1 MTASWSTARWQA
13 IKLSSTTSTDTRN
26 LIPSL
31 KGDQSMKVYSTQE
44 IRNLGIVGHG
54 DAGKTSLVAA
64 MLYATGVG
72 TRLGRVDD
80 GTAPTDFDEEE
91 IARKISLNLGCAYV
105 EYQNTKINLIDTPGY
120 AAFIANSKPALR
132 VCETAL
138 FVVDGVTGVGVQTE
152 KAWEFAN
159 EFKRAR
165 PRFFVINK
173 LDKERADFG
182 AALNALR
189 DTFGRG
195 CVPFTLPIGS
205 EKNFRGVVDV
215 IRMKAYEFDA
225 NGKAKEVPIPTE
237 GRGYIDET
245 HERLIEMVAEAD
257 DTLMEH
263 FFDAG
268 TLTDDEFIGGV
279 KKAILAGVLTP
290 VFAASSTTM
299 IGIAPVLEAIAAFA
313 PNPADLGSVQ
323 ATFGPEADSAEI
335 ERAVSD
341 SEPPACYVFR
351 TIVENFGRI
360 TIMKI
365 FSGALKSDAT
375 LYNVSKGTPERL
387 GPLHVVQ
394 GKSVEKINE
403 AHAGDVVA
411 VLKLKETTTG
421 DTLCDR
427 AAPIYYEPVK
437 MPEAAIN
444 FAIEPKSRA
453 DEDKLSG
460 AINRILEED
469 PQLRYHR
476 NDETKEF
483 ELGGSS
489 QQHIESVVAK
499 LKNRYHVEV
508 MLHQPKVPYR
518 ETIKTR
524 VEVQGRHKK
533 QTGGR
538 GQFGDCKC
546 IFEPLE
552 RGAGFEFKDKIFG
565 GAIPQQWRPAV
576 EKGIRDAAVRGALAG
591 YPLVDFK
598 VELIDGSYH
607 TVDSDDLSFQ
617 LAGRK
622 AFKGMIEKAHPI
634 LLEPVM
640 HVEVVAPQE
649 CSGDIMGDLNSR
661 RGRIQGMDS
670 KGSQQVIKAQV
681 PMAEMLSYPST
692 LNSITAAR
700 GSYHMQFSHYD
711 EVPTHLSQK
720 IIQQSIAEGR
730 VRKEEEE

>member
-1 MTASWSTARWQA
+1 M
-13 IKLSSTTSTDTRN
+13 
-26 LIPSL
+26 
-31 KGDQSMKVYSTQE
+31 SMKVYSTQE

-64 MLYATGVG
+64 MLFATGAT
-72 TRLGRVDD
+72 TRLGRVDE
-80 GTAPTDFDEEE
+80 GTATTDYDEEE
-91 IARKISLNLGCAYV
+91 IARKISLNITPAFV
-105 EYQNTKINLIDTPGY
+105 EHKGSKVNLIDTPGY
-120 AAFIANSKPALR
+120 AAFIAHARPALR

-138 FVVDGVTGVGVQTE
+138 FVVDAVSGIGVQTE
-152 KAWEFAN
+152 KAWEMAD
-159 EFKRAR
+159 ELHRPR
-165 PRFFVINK
+165 PRFIVINK

-182 AALNALR
+182 ATLNALR
-189 DTFGRG
+189 ERFGHS
-195 CVPFTLPIGS
+195 CVPLTLPIGA

-225 NGKAKEVPIPTE
+225 NGKPKEVPMPEE

-245 HERLIEMVAEAD
+245 HEKLIEAVAESD
-257 DTLMEH
+257 ESLMEH
-263 FFDAG
+263 FFEAG
-268 TLTDDEFIGGV
+268 TLTDEEFIGGMR
-279 KKAILAGVLTP
+279 KAIVNRSLTP
-290 VFAASSTTM
+290 VFAASSSSLVGVATLLD
-299 IGIAPVLEAIAAFA
+299 AVVDYA
-313 PNPADLGSVQ
+313 PNPADLGPVMAKNS
-323 ATFGPEADSAEI
+323 ADAGAEDI

-341 SEPPACYVFR
+341 SESPAGYVFR
-351 TIVENFGRI
+351 TVVENFGKI
-360 TIMKI
+360 TIMKVW
-365 FSGALKSDAT
+365 SGLVKSDAT
-375 LYNVSKGTPERL
+375 LFNMGKAAAERL

-394 GKSVEKINE
+394 GKALEKIPE
-403 AHAGDVVA
+403 AHAGDIVA
-411 VLKLKETTTG
+411 VTKLKDTATG
-421 DTLCDR
+421 DTLCDK
-427 AAPIYYEPVK
+427 ANPIYYAPVK
-437 MPEAAIN
+437 FPEAAIH

-460 AINRILEED
+460 AIHKMLDED
-469 PQLRYHR
+469 PLLHYTR

-489 QQHIESVVAK
+489 QQHVETAVAK

-508 MLHQPKVPYR
+508 TLHQPKVPYR
-518 ETIKTR
+518 ETIKSR

-546 IFEPLE
+546 IFEPLP
-552 RGAGFEFKDKIFG
+552 RGGGFEFIDKIFG
-565 GAIPQQWRPAV
+565 GSIPQNYRPAV
-576 EKGIRDAAVRGALAG
+576 EKGIKDSATRGALAG

-617 LAGRK
+617 MAGRK
-622 AFKGMIEKAHPI
+622 AFKGMIEKANPV

-649 CSGDIMGDLNSR
+649 FSGDIMGELNSR

-670 KGSQQVIKAQV
+670 KGTNQIVKAVV
-681 PMAEMLSYPST
+681 PMAEMLTFPQS
-692 LNSITAAR
+692 LNSITSAR
-700 GSYHMQFSHYD
+700 GSYSMEFSHYD

-720 IIQQSIAEGR
+720 IVQQAVAEGR

>member
-1 MTASWSTARWQA
+1 
-13 IKLSSTTSTDTRN
+13 
-26 LIPSL
+26 
-31 KGDQSMKVYSTQE
+31 MKVYTTQE

-64 MLYATGVG
+64 MLYAGGVG

-91 IARKISLNLGCAYV
+91 VSRKISLNIASAYV
-105 EYQNTKINLIDTPGY
+105 EFQNTKINLIDTPGY
-120 AAFIANSKPALR
+120 ASFIANARPALR

-138 FVVDGVTGVGVQTE
+138 FVIDGVSGVGVQTE
-152 KAWEFAN
+152 KAWEYAD

-165 PRFFVINK
+165 PRFFVVNK

-182 AALNALR
+182 ATLNALR
-189 DTFGRG
+189 ESFGRG

-215 IRMKAYEFDA
+215 IHMKAYEFEA
-225 NGKAKEVPIPTE
+225 NGKAKEVPLPDE

-268 TLTDDEFIGGV
+268 TLTDDEFIGGI
-279 KKAILAGVLTP
+279 KRAILSGVLTP
-290 VFAASSTTM
+290 VFAASATSM
-299 IGIAPVLEAIAAFA
+299 IGITPLLEAIAAYA
-313 PNPADLGSVQ
+313 PNPADLGAVKALSS
-323 ATFGPEADSAEI
+323 ADPGAEEV

-341 SEPPACYVFR
+341 SESPAGYVFR
-351 TIVENFGRI
+351 TIVENFGKI
-360 TIMKI
+360 TILKI
-365 FSGALKSDAT
+365 FSGTFRSDAT
-375 LYNVSKGTPERL
+375 LYNIGKSAQERL

-394 GKSVEKINE
+394 GKTVEKVGE
-403 AHAGDVVA
+403 AHAGDIIA
-411 VLKLKETTTG
+411 VLKLKETSTG

-427 AAPIYYEPVK
+427 GAPIYYEPVK
-437 MPEAAIN
+437 FPEPAIN

-460 AINRILEED
+460 AIGRILEED
-469 PQLRYHR
+469 QQLRYHR

-483 ELGGSS
+483 ELGGAS
-489 QQHIESVVAK
+489 QQHIETVVAK

-508 MLHQPKVPYR
+508 ALHQPKVPYR
-518 ETIKTR
+518 ETIKAR

-552 RGAGFEFKDKIFG
+552 RGGGFEFKDKIFG

-576 EKGIRDAAVRGALAG
+576 EKGIRDAAARGAIAG

-622 AFKGMIEKAHPI
+622 AFKAMIEKAHPV
-634 LLEPVM
+634 LLEPIM
-640 HVEVVAPQE
+640 HVEVIAPQE

-661 RGRIQGMDS
+661 RGRIQGMDT
-670 KGSQQVIKAQV
+670 KGSQQIIKALA
-681 PMAEMLSYPST
+681 PMSEMLTYPST

-700 GSYHMQFSHYD
+700 GSYHMEFSHYD
-711 EVPTHLSQK
+711 EAPVHIAQK
-720 IIQQSIAEGR
+720 IVQQAVAEGR
-730 VRKEEEE
+730 VRKEEED